1 MNIAKKDIQQAVG
14 SLQLLPGQDAS
25 EEATIDA
32 MNDLFQQKETKAAL
46 LVDAENAFNSL
57 NRKAILHNMSITC
70 RMILAFV

>member
-70 RMILAFV
+70 RMILTFV

>member
-32 MNDLFQQKETKAAL
+32 MNDLFHKKETKAAL

-70 RMILAFV
+70 RMILTFV

>member
-57 NRKAILHNMSITC
+57 NRKAILYNMSITC
-70 RMILAFV
+70 RMILTFV

>member
-46 LVDAENAFNSL
+46 LVDAESAFNSL

-70 RMILAFV
+70 RMILTFV